1 MAARLVDTLQ
11 QQPSTLRAQYTPL
24 QPFAG
29 CVLAHR
35 TVSAIIH
42 KAYPFGLILIK
53 CPATIELCA
62 YIAYTQRAPLSALIV
77 ITSRRQSGQGEGD
90 GEGFCV
96 CGAV

>member
-1 MAARLVDTLQ
+1 M
-11 QQPSTLRAQYTPL
+11 
-24 QPFAG
+24 
-29 CVLAHR
+29 CVGLAHR

-77 ITSRRQSGQGEGD
+77 ITSRRQNGEGERK
-90 GEGFCV
+90 EGIAYVVRFDFSLL
-96 CGAV
+96 AIN